1 VGLDTPAPAAPA
13 LCANCDARL
22 DGAYCSQCG
31 QEAVDLHRPFRKL
44 LSEVIDDALSL
55 DTRLLRTLRPLLF
68 RPGVVIRDY
77 LAGHRVAQVP
87 PLRTYLI
94 SALVFFGLFSAFPN
108 RAKVDVFTTGE
119 PRPTGG
125 TRVTWELPA
134 HLPVHDA
141 GYQRLVARA
150 KANPEAFVGA
160 VGSAVPR
167 AFFLFLPIF
176 AVLLKLLYR
185 REGYFVDHLV
195 FSLYYHAFVFL
206 VLLALF
212 LVSRTDAWLSGPFRA
227 LVSAGLLAWL
237 AAYLP
242 IALRRVYGGSR
253 WKTFFKLA
261 GLGVIYLAM
270 FVTVGMPLVT
280 VIGLLTF

>member
-1 VGLDTPAPAAPA
+1 VLEGP
-13 LCANCDARL
+13 
-22 DGAYCSQCG
+22 YCSRCG
-31 QEAVDLHRPFRKL
+31 QQVIDLHRPFRQL
-44 LSEVIDDALSL
+44 LQEVIDDALSL

-94 SALVFFGLFSAFPN
+94 SALVFFGLFSIFPN

-134 HLPVHDA
+134 HMPIHDA

-176 AVLLKLLYR
+176 AVLLKLFYR

-212 LVSRTDAWLSGPFRA
+212 LVSRTDAWLPGSVRA
-227 LVSAGLLAWL
+227 LATAGLLAWL
-237 AAYLP
+237 VAYLP

-253 WKTFFKLA
+253 WKTVFKLA
-261 GLGVIYLAM
+261 GLGVIYLAI
-270 FVTVGMPLVT
+270 FISVGMPLVT

>member
-1 VGLDTPAPAAPA
+1 MAVDTPAPAAPA
-13 LCANCDARL
+13 RCANCGARL
-22 DGAYCSQCG
+22 EGAYCSQCG

-55 DTRLLRTLRPLLF
+55 DTRLARTIRPLLF
-68 RPGVVIRDY
+68 RPGVVTRDY
-77 LAGHRVAQVP
+77 LAGRRVAHVP

-94 SALVFFGLFSAFPN
+94 SALVFFGLFSIFPN

-119 PRPTGG
+119 PKPTGG
-125 TRVTWELPA
+125 TRVTFELPA
-134 HLPVHDA
+134 HMPVHDA

-150 KANPEAFVGA
+150 KATPEAFVAA

-176 AVLLKLLYR
+176 AVLLKLFYR

-206 VLLALF
+206 VLSALF
-212 LVSRTDAWLSGPFRA
+212 LVSRADAWLPGSLRA
-227 LVSAGLLAWL
+227 LVGAGLFAWL
-237 AAYLP
+237 VAYLS
-242 IALRRVYGGSR
+242 IALRHVYGGSR
-253 WKTFFKLA
+253 WTTFFKLA
-261 GLGVIYLAM
+261 GLGVIYLAI
-270 FVTVGMPLVT
+270 FITVGMPLVT
-280 VIGLLTF
+280 VIGLSTF